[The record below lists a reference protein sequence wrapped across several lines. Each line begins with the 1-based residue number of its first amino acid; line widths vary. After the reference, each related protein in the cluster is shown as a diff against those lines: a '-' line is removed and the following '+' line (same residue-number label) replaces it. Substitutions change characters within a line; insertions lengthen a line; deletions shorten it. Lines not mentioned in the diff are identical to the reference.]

1 MEKRSDW
8 GTNVLGSS
16 NFLSSS
22 FETHHKWLS
31 DFSPSERMRSRES
44 DYLLV
49 VEAHTIEDFSESG
62 GTKEGQGDFMQ

>member
-8 GTNVLGSS
+8 GTNVPGSS
-16 NFLSSS
+16 NFLRSR

-31 DFSPSERMRSRES
+31 NFSPSERMRSRES

-49 VEAHTIEDFSESG
+49 VEAHTIEDFSESS
-62 GTKEGQGDFMQ
+62 GTEEGQGDLMR